1 MEKEKMNGT
10 CPECHGPMHL
20 EKITVTYERDGVVL
34 LVKEVPAWVCAQ
46 CGKRLITGKVA
57 TQVSDLLDRL
67 EEQGALDQFRKDV
80 DRLRRTVSQVR
91 AANLEL
97 EYA

>member
-10 CPECHGPMHL
+10 CPECHGPMPL

-46 CGKRLITGKVA
+46 CGKRLITGEVA
-57 TQVSDLLDRL
+57 TQVSDLLDHLKSR
-67 EEQGALDQFRKDV
+67 ARSSNFA
-80 DRLRRTVSQVR
+80 RTLTASVARSPRCGPQI
-91 AANLEL
+91 
-97 EYA
+97 